1 MRAKR
6 VALVIP
12 ASLSQPVR
20 VEKINTALA
29 ARQTLVEGNVEAI
42 TGKDWHVYL
51 NDEADFIPLPLNDRA
66 EVLIREAGL
75 HLEES
80 VSGTAVFLGHEDNGA
95 EADAPGHLLQL
106 AERLFDTALAEQKQG
121 NLRAGKP

>member
-6 VALVIP
+6 IALVIP

-20 VEKINTALA
+20 VEMIDTAQA
-29 ARQTLVEGNVEAI
+29 ARQTLVEGNVGAI

-51 NDEADFIPLPLNDRA
+51 NDEADFIPLPLNARA

-75 HLEES
+75 HLEET
-80 VSGTAVFLGHEDNGA
+80 VSGTAVFLGHEDNGD
-95 EADAPGHLLQL
+95 EADAPAHLLQL
-106 AERLFDTALAEQKQG
+106 AERLFGASLA
-121 NLRAGKP
+121 A